1 MPSRRCRPPSS
12 IAGVI
17 TTDPSQ
23 SVVHEIAA
31 AIQAA
36 AAGPGGMK
44 RLAGERPRASY
55 AGGIVNCCPASSG
68 RAPVALRSCG
78 GGNSKIR
85 LVSLLGVPQLDNF
98 QLAAQGVRPPGAE
111 MLQKSEWRVWRENEH
126 VN

>member
-23 SVVHEIAA
+23 SVVRAIAA

-55 AGGIVNCCPASSG
+55 AGYMQSG
-68 RAPVALRSCG
+68 RWLNSETSRSKRQEKVHG
-78 GGNSKIR
+78 KKTKKGP
-85 LVSLLGVPQLDNF
+85 LT
-98 QLAAQGVRPPGAE
+98 E
-111 MLQKSEWRVWRENEH
+111 
-126 VN
+126 